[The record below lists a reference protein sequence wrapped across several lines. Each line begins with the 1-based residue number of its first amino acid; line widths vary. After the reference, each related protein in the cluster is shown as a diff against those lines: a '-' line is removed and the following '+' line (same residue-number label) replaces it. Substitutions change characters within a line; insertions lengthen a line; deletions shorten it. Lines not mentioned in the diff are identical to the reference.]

1 MSVDLMSELRKGVAS
16 EPSTDRAAGI
26 EIRQDLEPA
35 GGLPVQP
42 PSYEGRL
49 EIHSRHID
57 GEERRTVELDSVGSA
72 ANRIEEVLL
81 DLHRAEEYPL
91 PVSDTTVPIP
101 GGNPV
106 TITTLEAPHRL
117 FDAWLRL
124 SASEDGDGTFESS
137 ERGQELTRAHLGA
150 LDPILETSSH
160 DLLFGAWDSHRK
172 GPHGQLRIARALTSS
187 LIGLDP
193 VEQAQFAARRD
204 PLNLGEGS
212 ESSQLRNAIKKTIA
226 ITEDQKAKKL
236 SDIGLSSI
244 PPQRSIPY
252 AEDKDEKPKS
262 FGGKVINRRGGVSIT
277 TARYLGYLSF
287 PALRRLGFDRYDP
300 VEARVL
306 LATLGLYAVA
316 LRCAAGWDLR
326 ARCTLLATGPL
337 SLRLV
342 TADGDRTALE
352 LDLDDLRKLFEKQV
366 AAVGVED
373 HSVHLKASNELEE
386 LVAANV
392 TAAA

>member
-16 EPSTDRAAGI
+16 EPSTERAAGI

-57 GEERRTVELDSVGSA
+57 GEERRMVELDSVGSA

-101 GGNPV
+101 DGDPV

-137 ERGQELTRAHLGA
+137 ERGQELTRSHLGA
-150 LDPILETSSH
+150 LDPILEASSH
-160 DLLFGAWDSHRK
+160 DLLLGSWDSHRK

-204 PLNLGEGS
+204 PLNLGDGS
-212 ESSQLRNAIKKTIA
+212 ESKGDKH
-226 ITEDQKAKKL
+226 AKKL
-236 SDIGLSSI
+236 SKQGLSSI
-244 PPQRSIPY
+244 PPQRRIPY
-252 AEDKDEKPKS
+252 EENEKGEAKR
-262 FGGKVINRRGGVSIT
+262 FGGRVADHRGGVSIT
-277 TARYLGYLSF
+277 SARYLGYLSF

-306 LATLGLYAVA
+306 LAMLGLYAVA

-326 ARCTLLATGPL
+326 ARCALLATGSL
-337 SLRLV
+337 SLGLV
-342 TADGDRTALE
+342 TADGDRKPVE
-352 LDLDDLRKLFEKQV
+352 LDLDDLRKLFEEQV
-366 AAVGVED
+366 ATVGVED
-373 HSVHLKASNELEE
+373 RSVHLEAGDELEK